1 MPRCQSAKP
10 SERNV
15 NAQWR
20 PVHQQNKGAGAELR
34 RALRAEKA
42 AGADRERSRAELA
55 RWQELNALLQ
65 AENAGLTA
73 ACEQAHRMLVDAA
86 QRHVDTIRDLGDMAK
101 YVGPAKLDA
110 VAAVVATAVVQGV
123 AARAAAGAVVAEA
136 LARAVVAAG
145 EGGAGGTPV
154 HRSPAKRK
162 GGSGSGSGSDS
173 LPREQSCKQ
182 SCLRETEEKAE
193 EE

>member
-1 MPRCQSAKP
+1 MPRGNSAK
-10 SERNV
+10 SSV
-15 NAQWR
+15 GAQWR
-20 PVHQQNKGAGAELR
+20 PVHQQHKGAGAELR
-34 RALRAEKA
+34 RALRAEKS

-55 RWQELNALLQ
+55 RLQELNALLQ

-86 QRHVDTIRDLGDMAK
+86 KRHVRHLGDMAK
-101 YVGPAKLDA
+101 YVGPAQLDA
-110 VAAVVATAVVQGV
+110 VAAVVATAAVQGV

>member
-1 MPRCQSAKP
+1 MLEFATANNMPRGYSAK
-10 SERNV
+10 SSARKLG
-15 NAQWR
+15 AQWR
-20 PVHQQNKGAGAELR
+20 PVHQQNKGAGA
-34 RALRAEKA
+34 
-42 AGADRERSRAELA
+42 DRERSRAELA
-55 RWQELNALLQ
+55 RLQELNALLQ
-65 AENAGLTA
+65 AENADLTA
-73 ACEQAHRMLVDAA
+73 ACKQAHLMLVVAA
-86 QRHVDTIRDLGDMAK
+86 QRHVHTINDLGDLAK
-101 YVGPAKLDA
+101 YVGPAQLDA
-110 VAAVVATAVVQGV
+110 VAAVVATAAVQGV

-162 GGSGSGSGSDS
+162 GGSGSGSGSGSDS